1 MIKPGMNNSTT
12 VTDAVMSRRS
22 IRAFSDRPVPLSIL
36 QQVMETA
43 RWTPSGCNFQP
54 WEGAILT
61 GEPLR
66 QLQEKMKVTPP
77 QDPKE
82 YSWSDPEVIPEC
94 KARLQQV
101 GADMYTAMSIDRGD
115 KAARGD
121 FMAQNIV
128 SFGAPAVLMVY
139 FPRVMGAPQWSDVG
153 MWLQTIMLLL
163 REQGLDSCPQEF
175 LSLYA
180 RLIKDFLGV
189 SDESHIFFCGIAI
202 GYRDEEDPV
211 NGFDRKR
218 EPLESKVQ
226 FLGFE

>member
-1 MIKPGMNNSTT
+1 MSNSTT
-12 VTDAVMSRRS
+12 VTEAVKSRRS
-22 IRAFSDRPVPLSIL
+22 IRAFSDKPVPLSVL
-36 QQVMETA
+36 QEVMETA

-54 WEGAILT
+54 WEGTILT
-61 GEPLR
+61 GEPLK
-66 QLQEKMKVTPP
+66 QLQAKMAVSPP

-82 YSWSDPEVIPEC
+82 YSWSDPEVLPEC
-94 KARLQQV
+94 LARLHQV
-101 GADMYTAMSIDRGD
+101 GADMYAAMNIERAD

-139 FPRVMGAPQWSDVG
+139 FPRVMGPPQWSDVG

-202 GYRDEEDPV
+202 GYRDEAAAV
-211 NGFDRKR
+211 NAFARER
-218 EPLESKVQ
+218 EPVEGNIR
-226 FLGFE
+226 FLGF

>member
-1 MIKPGMNNSTT
+1 MTNSTT
-12 VTDAVMSRRS
+12 VTEAVLSRRS
-22 IRAFSDRPVPLSIL
+22 VRAFADKPVPLEIL
-36 QQVMETA
+36 RQVMDTA
-43 RWTPSGCNFQP
+43 RWAPSGCNFQP

-66 QLQEKMKVTPP
+66 ALQDKMRATPP

-82 YSWSDPEVIPEC
+82 YSWSDPEVLPEC
-94 KARLQQV
+94 LARLHQV
-101 GADMYTAMSIDRGD
+101 GADMYAAMNIERGD
-115 KAARGD
+115 KAARAD
-121 FMAQNIV
+121 FMSSNIA
-128 SFGAPAVLMVY
+128 SFNAPAVLMVY

-163 REQGLDSCPQEF
+163 REQGLDTCPQEF

-180 RLIKDFLGV
+180 KLIKDHLGV

-218 EPLESKVQ
+218 EPLDSKVK

>member
-1 MIKPGMNNSTT
+1 MTKANS
-12 VTDAVMSRRS
+12 VTQAVLTRRS
-22 IRAFSDRPVPLSIL
+22 IRAFQDKLVPLDTL
-36 QQVMETA
+36 RQVMDTA
-43 RWTPSGCNFQP
+43 RWVPSGCNFQP

-66 QLQEKMKVTPP
+66 ELQALMRAAAP

-82 YSWSDPEVIPEC
+82 YSWSDPEVLPEC
-94 KARLQQV
+94 LARLHQV
-101 GADMYTAMSIDRGD
+101 GADMYAALNVERAD

-121 FMAQNIV
+121 FMARNIV
-128 SFGAPAVLMVY
+128 SFDAPAVLMAY
-139 FPRVMGAPQWSDVG
+139 FPRVMGPPQWSDLG

-163 REQGLDSCPQEF
+163 REQGLDTCPQEF

-180 RLIKDFLGV
+180 KIIKDFLGV

-202 GYRDEEDPV
+202 GYGIEDDPV
-211 NGFDRKR
+211 NQFDRKR
-218 EPLESKVQ
+218 EALDSKVK

>member
-1 MIKPGMNNSTT
+1 MNNSTT
-12 VTDAVMSRRS
+12 VTEAVMSRRS
-22 IRAFSDRPVPLSIL
+22 IRAFSDKPVPLSVI

-61 GEPLR
+61 GESLR

-77 QDPKE
+77 QNPQE

-121 FMAQNIV
+121 FMAQNVV

-180 RLIKDFLGV
+180 KLIKEFVGV

-202 GYRDEEDPV
+202 GYQDEEDPV
-211 NGFDRKR
+211 NHFDRKR
-218 EPLESKVQ
+218 EPLDGKVK

>member
-1 MIKPGMNNSTT
+1 MNNSTT
-12 VTDAVMSRRS
+12 VTEAVMSRRS
-22 IRAFSDRPVPLSIL
+22 IRAFSDKPVPLDVL
-36 QQVMETA
+36 RQVMETA

-94 KARLQQV
+94 LARLQQV
-101 GADMYTAMSIDRGD
+101 GADMYTALQVERAD
-115 KAARGD
+115 KAGRAD
-121 FMAQNIV
+121 FMARNIV
-128 SFGAPAVLMVY
+128 SFDAPAVLMVY
-139 FPRVMGAPQWSDVG
+139 FPRVMGPPQWSDMG

-175 LSLYA
+175 LSMYA
-180 RLIKDFLGV
+180 KVIKDFLNV

-202 GYRDEEDPV
+202 GYRDPDAPV
-211 NGFDRKR
+211 NGFERQR
-218 EPLESKVQ
+218 ETVESKVR
-226 FLGFE
+226 FMGF

>member
-1 MIKPGMNNSTT
+1 MNNSTT
-12 VTDAVMSRRS
+12 VTEAVMSRRS
-22 IRAFSDRPVPLSIL
+22 IRAFSDKPVPLEIL

-94 KARLQQV
+94 LARLQQV
-101 GADMYTAMSIDRGD
+101 GADMYAALQVERGD
-115 KAARGD
+115 KEGRAD
-121 FMAQNIV
+121 FMARNIV
-128 SFGAPAVLMVY
+128 SFDAPAVLMVY

-175 LSLYA
+175 LSMYA
-180 RLIKDFLGV
+180 KLIKDFLSV
-189 SDESHIFFCGIAI
+189 SDETHIFFCGIAI
-202 GYRDEEDPV
+202 GYQDEEDPV
-211 NGFDRKR
+211 NHFDRKR
-218 EPLESKVQ
+218 EPVASKVK

>member
-1 MIKPGMNNSTT
+1 MSKSTT
-12 VTDAVMSRRS
+12 VTEAVLSRRS
-22 IRAFSDRPVPLSIL
+22 IRAFSDKPVPLDIL
-36 QQVMETA
+36 RQVMETA
-43 RWTPSGCNFQP
+43 RWAPSGCNFQP

-94 KARLQQV
+94 LARLQQV
-101 GADMYTAMSIDRGD
+101 GADMYAALQVERSD
-115 KAARGD
+115 KAGRAD
-121 FMAQNIV
+121 FMARNIV
-128 SFGAPAVLMVY
+128 SFDAPAVLMVY

-175 LSLYA
+175 LSMYSKV
-180 RLIKDFLGV
+180 IKDHLGV
-189 SDESHIFFCGIAI
+189 SDETHIFFCGIAI
-202 GYRDEEDPV
+202 GYQDEEDPV
-211 NGFDRKR
+211 NHFDRKR
-218 EPLESKVQ
+218 EPLDGKVR

>member
-1 MIKPGMNNSTT
+1 MNNSTT
-12 VTDAVMSRRS
+12 VTDAVKSRRS
-22 IRAFSDRPVPLSIL
+22 IRAFSDKPVPLSVL

-54 WEGAILT
+54 WEGTVLT
-61 GEPLR
+61 GEPLK
-66 QLQEKMKVTPP
+66 QLQAKMAVSPP

-82 YSWSDPEVIPEC
+82 YSWSDPEVLPEC
-94 KARLQQV
+94 LARLHQV
-101 GADMYTAMSIDRGD
+101 GADMYAAMNIERGD

-121 FMAQNIV
+121 FMAQNTV
-128 SFGAPAVLMVY
+128 SFGAPAVLLVY

-175 LSLYA
+175 LSIHA
-180 RLIKDFLGV
+180 KLIKDFLGV

-211 NGFDRKR
+211 NAFDRKR

>member
-1 MIKPGMNNSTT
+1 MTNSTS
-12 VTDAVMSRRS
+12 VTEAVLSRRS
-22 IRAFSDRPVPLSIL
+22 IRSFADRPVPLEIL
-36 QQVMETA
+36 RQVMDTA
-43 RWTPSGCNFQP
+43 RWAPSGCNFQP

-66 QLQEKMKVTPP
+66 QLQDKMRATPP

-82 YSWSDPEVIPEC
+82 YSWSDPEVLPEC
-94 KARLQQV
+94 LARLHQV
-101 GADMYTAMSIDRGD
+101 GADMYTAMNIDRGD

-121 FMAQNIV
+121 FMASNIA
-128 SFGAPAVLMVY
+128 SFDAPAVLMVY
-139 FPRVMGAPQWSDVG
+139 FPRVMGPPQWSDVG

-163 REQGLDSCPQEF
+163 REQGLDTCPQEF

-180 RLIKDFLGV
+180 KLIKDFVGV

-218 EPLESKVQ
+218 EPLDSKIK
-226 FLGFE
+226 FLGF

>member
-1 MIKPGMNNSTT
+1 MTNSTT
-12 VTDAVMSRRS
+12 VTEAVLSRRS
-22 IRAFSDRPVPLSIL
+22 VRAFADRPVPLEIL
-36 QQVMETA
+36 RQVMDTA
-43 RWTPSGCNFQP
+43 RWAPSGCNFQP

-66 QLQEKMKVTPP
+66 ALQEKMKVTPP

-82 YSWSDPEVIPEC
+82 YSWSDPEVLPEC
-94 KARLQQV
+94 LARLHQV
-101 GADMYTAMSIDRGD
+101 GADMYAAMNIERGD

-128 SFGAPAVLMVY
+128 SFNAPAVLMVY
-139 FPRVMGAPQWSDVG
+139 FPRVMGPPQWSDVG

-163 REQGLDSCPQEF
+163 REAGLDTCPQEF
-175 LSLYA
+175 LSLYSK
-180 RLIKDFLGV
+180 LIKEHLGV

-211 NGFDRKR
+211 NAFDRKR
-218 EPLESKVQ
+218 EPLDSKVR
-226 FLGFE
+226 FLGFD

>member
-1 MIKPGMNNSTT
+1 MTKSTS
-12 VTDAVMSRRS
+12 VTDAVLSRRS
-22 IRAFSDRPVPLSIL
+22 VRAFADRPVPLEIL
-36 QQVMETA
+36 RQVMDTA
-43 RWTPSGCNFQP
+43 RWAPSGCNFQP

-66 QLQEKMKVTPP
+66 ELQEKMKVTPP

-82 YSWSDPEVIPEC
+82 YSWSDPEVLPEC
-94 KARLQQV
+94 LARLHQV
-101 GADMYTAMSIDRGD
+101 GADMYAAMNIERGD

-128 SFGAPAVLMVY
+128 SFNAPAVLMVY
-139 FPRVMGAPQWSDVG
+139 FPRVMGPPQWSDVG

-163 REQGLDSCPQEF
+163 REAGLDTCPQEF
-175 LSLYA
+175 LSLYSK
-180 RLIKDFLGV
+180 LIKEHLGV

-211 NGFDRKR
+211 NAFDRKR
-218 EPLESKVQ
+218 EPLDSKVR

>member
-1 MIKPGMNNSTT
+1 MNQTT
-12 VTDAVMSRRS
+12 SVTDAVLSRRS
-22 IRAFSDRPVPLSIL
+22 VRAFSDRPVPLGVL
-36 QQVMETA
+36 RQVMDTA
-43 RWTPSGCNFQP
+43 RWAPSGCNFQP

-61 GEPLR
+61 GTPLR
-66 QLQEKMKVTPP
+66 ELQAKMAASPP

-82 YSWSDPEVIPEC
+82 YSWSDPEVLPEC
-94 KARLQQV
+94 LARLHQV
-101 GADMYTAMSIDRGD
+101 GADMYAALNVERAD
-115 KAARGD
+115 KAGRAD
-121 FMAQNIV
+121 FMARNTV
-128 SFGAPAVLMVY
+128 SFDAPAVLMVY

-180 RLIKDFLGV
+180 REIKESLGV

-211 NGFDRKR
+211 NHFDRKR
-218 EPLESKVQ
+218 EPLDGKVQ

>member
-1 MIKPGMNNSTT
+1 MTQAST
-12 VTDAVMSRRS
+12 VAQAVLTRRS
-22 IRAFSDRPVPLSIL
+22 IRAFQDKPVPLDVL
-36 QQVMETA
+36 RQVMDTA
-43 RWTPSGCNFQP
+43 RWVPSGCNFQP

-66 QLQEKMKVTPP
+66 ELQALMRAAAP

-82 YSWSDPEVIPEC
+82 YSWSDPEVLPEC
-94 KARLQQV
+94 LARLHQV
-101 GADMYTAMSIDRGD
+101 GADMYAAMSIERAD

-121 FMAQNIV
+121 FMARNIA
-128 SFGAPAVLMVY
+128 SFDAPAVLMAY
-139 FPRVMGAPQWSDVG
+139 FPRVMGPPQWSDVG

-180 RLIKDFLGV
+180 KLIKDYLGV

-202 GYRDEEDPV
+202 GYGIEDDPV
-211 NGFDRKR
+211 NRFDRKR
-218 EPLESKVQ
+218 EALDSKVK

>member
-1 MIKPGMNNSTT
+1 MSKSTT
-12 VTDAVMSRRS
+12 VTEAVMSRRS
-22 IRAFSDRPVPLSIL
+22 IRAFSGKPVPLEIL

-94 KARLQQV
+94 LARLQQV
-101 GADMYTAMSIDRGD
+101 GADMYTALQVERAD
-115 KAARGD
+115 KAGRAD
-121 FMAQNIV
+121 FMARNIV
-128 SFGAPAVLMVY
+128 SFDAPAVLMVY

-175 LSLYA
+175 LSMYA
-180 RLIKDFLGV
+180 KVIKDFLNV

-202 GYRDEEDPV
+202 GYQDEEDPV
-211 NGFDRKR
+211 NHFDRKR
-218 EPLESKVQ
+218 EPLDGKVQ

>member
-1 MIKPGMNNSTT
+1 MNQSTT
-12 VTDAVMSRRS
+12 VTDAVLSRRS
-22 IRAFSDRPVPLSIL
+22 IRAFADKPVPLEIL
-36 QQVMETA
+36 RKVMDTA
-43 RWTPSGCNFQP
+43 RWAPSGCNFQP

-61 GEPLR
+61 GAPLR
-66 QLQEKMKVTPP
+66 ELQEKMKVTPP

-82 YSWSDPEVIPEC
+82 YSWSDPEVLPEC
-94 KARLQQV
+94 LARLHQV
-101 GADMYTAMSIDRGD
+101 GADMYSAMNIERGD

-121 FMAQNIV
+121 FMAQNIA
-128 SFGAPAVLMVY
+128 SFHAPAVLMVY

-163 REQGLDSCPQEF
+163 REAGLDTCPQEF
-175 LSLYA
+175 LSMYA
-180 RLIKDFLGV
+180 KVIKDHLGV

-218 EPLESKVQ
+218 EPLDSKVK

>member
-1 MIKPGMNNSTT
+1 MTNSTT
-12 VTDAVMSRRS
+12 VTEAVLSRRS
-22 IRAFSDRPVPLSIL
+22 VRAFADKPVPLEIL
-36 QQVMETA
+36 RQVMDTA
-43 RWTPSGCNFQP
+43 RWAPSGCNFQP

-66 QLQEKMKVTPP
+66 ALQDKMRATPP

-82 YSWSDPEVIPEC
+82 YSWSDPEVLPEC
-94 KARLQQV
+94 LARLHQV
-101 GADMYTAMSIDRGD
+101 GADMYAAMNIERGD
-115 KAARGD
+115 KAARAD
-121 FMAQNIV
+121 FMSSNIA
-128 SFGAPAVLMVY
+128 SFNAPAVLMVY

-163 REQGLDSCPQEF
+163 REQGLDTCPQEF

-180 RLIKDFLGV
+180 KLIKDHLGV

-218 EPLESKVQ
+218 EPLDSKVK
-226 FLGFE
+226 FLGFD